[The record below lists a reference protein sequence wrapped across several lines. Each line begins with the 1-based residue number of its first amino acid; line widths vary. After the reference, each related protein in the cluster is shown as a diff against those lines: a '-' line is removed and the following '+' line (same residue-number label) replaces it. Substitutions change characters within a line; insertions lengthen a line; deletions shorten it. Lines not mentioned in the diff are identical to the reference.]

1 MDDLPVKPSTSTRML
16 SRRRIAFTGAA
27 FVGALIVLAV
37 CIAGFSVAEKD
48 NLGSR
53 HHIYPGREVGVWLNS
68 GTYYFNQDPGM
79 GSYPEDP
86 SVFSVAGKQG
96 AITVTGILSGFPVS
110 VFGRLFLGTGAFAPA
125 ASFTVKTAG
134 MYRIM
139 LRPAEP
145 DLSQVIVS
153 DSYGTALDRT
163 VPWAAGAMSA
173 VIAMVICA
181 FRFRVG
187 RRRYVTSG

>member
-1 MDDLPVKPSTSTRML
+1 L
-16 SRRRIAFTGAA
+16 IA
-27 FVGALIVLAV
+27 LAV
-37 CIAGFSVAEKD
+37 CIAGFSVAEKE

-53 HHIYPGREVGVWLNS
+53 HHIYPGREVGIWLNS

-96 AITVTGILSGFPVS
+96 AVAVTGILSGFPES
-110 VFGRLFLGTGAFAPA
+110 IFGAVFLGTGAFAPA

-134 MYRIM
+134 MYRIL

-153 DSYGTALDRT
+153 DSYGTAFDRT
-163 VPWAAGAMSA
+163 APWAAGAVSA

-181 FRFRVG
+181 FRFRVR
-187 RRRYVTSG
+187 RRRYVSSG